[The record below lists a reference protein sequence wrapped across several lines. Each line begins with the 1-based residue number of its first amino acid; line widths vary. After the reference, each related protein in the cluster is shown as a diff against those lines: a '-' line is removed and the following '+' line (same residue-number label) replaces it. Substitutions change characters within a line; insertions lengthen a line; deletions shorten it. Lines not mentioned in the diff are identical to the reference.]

1 MQQCGSHPMAIVR
14 YLKQDK
20 LANIT
25 GCPKKNKTPC
35 SLNILV
41 TKYLIFK
48 SFFLLKTE
56 THSKISNTKPF
67 LCDIKGPR
75 NVFLKQINSY
85 SCCLILA
92 QKPQNLQPAASTGP
106 RWALIAPRWLLVCLV
121 TQNH

>member
-35 SLNILV
+35 LLNISV

-48 SFFLLKTE
+48 
-56 THSKISNTKPF
+56 
-67 LCDIKGPR
+67 
-75 NVFLKQINSY
+75 
-85 SCCLILA
+85 LIFSLE
-92 QKPQNLQPAASTGP
+92 N
-106 RWALIAPRWLLVCLV
+106 
-121 TQNH
+121 